1 MQKRKAYENCFSMPR
16 IFTCNSIWWIVFLA
30 VDLAQEISE
39 MGHNVTIYTTDLDFS
54 NGSNKFNKKLPR
66 IEKFEKFLINRT
78 HVWFSLKLFFVN
90 TSMSKEIENDKPDI
104 IHTIGL
110 RSFQSIIAWRV
121 SKKLNIPLVV
131 SDQGGLTTHPFLAE
145 SGFFLKTLYKIQ
157 DFFIK
162 KIINDASVI
171 SVANEYEQKIFS
183 SLNKKSRIE
192 IIRNGVN
199 LKKLVSKHNFKEKY
213 QINSNFILFVGR
225 FSKSKGIETLIN
237 AFSIVKNELKDS
249 DIRLVIMGV
258 DFGYQAEMEKL
269 IKKLNLSEEIKVI
282 KNPPR
287 DDVIS
292 AYGESEFLVL
302 PSQWE
307 LSPLVPLESFA
318 FKKPVI
324 STNSHG
330 IPYTVQ
336 NNKNGILV
344 EPENSLELSNAI
356 VKLLND
362 SKLREKLGLSGYN
375 FVNEE
380 CNCVSMAK
388 NSLKLYENILEEMQ
402 NELNNE

>member
-1 MQKRKAYENCFSMPR
+1 MKIALVCPASLPATQFGG
-16 IFTCNSIWWIVFLA
+16 IVFLA

-54 NGSNKFNKKLPR
+54 NGPNKFNKKLPR

-237 AFSIVKNELKDS
+237 AFSIVKNKLKDS
-249 DIRLVIMGV
+249 NIHLVIMGV

-362 SKLREKLGLSGYN
+362 SELREKLGQSGYN

-388 NSLKLYENILEEMQ
+388 NSLKLYEDILEEMQ

>member
-1 MQKRKAYENCFSMPR
+1 MKIALVCPASLPATQFGG
-16 IFTCNSIWWIVFLA
+16 IVFLA

-157 DFFIK
+157 DFFIR

-192 IIRNGVN
+192 IIRNGIN

-249 DIRLVIMGV
+249 NIHLVIMGV

-388 NSLKLYENILEEMQ
+388 NSLKLYEDILEEMQ
-402 NELNNE
+402 NKLNNE

>member
-1 MQKRKAYENCFSMPR
+1 MKIALVCPASLPATQFGG
-16 IFTCNSIWWIVFLA
+16 IVFLA

-54 NGSNKFNKKLPR
+54 NGPNKFNKKLPR

-237 AFSIVKNELKDS
+237 AFSIVKNELKIT
-249 DIRLVIMGV
+249 DIHLVIMGV

-330 IPYTVQ
+330 IPYTIQ

-344 EPENSLELSNAI
+344 EPENSFELSNAI

-362 SKLREKLGLSGYN
+362 TELREKLGQSGYN

-388 NSLKLYENILEEMQ
+388 NSLKLYEDILEEMQ
-402 NELNNE
+402 NKLNNE

>member
-1 MQKRKAYENCFSMPR
+1 MKIALVCPASLPATQFGG
-16 IFTCNSIWWIVFLA
+16 IVFLA
-30 VDLAQEISE
+30 VDLAREISE

-54 NGSNKFNKKLPR
+54 NGPNKFNKKLPR

-78 HVWFSLKLFFVN
+78 HAWFSLKLFFVN

-131 SDQGGLTTHPFLAE
+131 SDQGGLTTHPFLDE
-145 SGFFLKTLYKIQ
+145 SGVFLKTLYKIQ
-157 DFFIK
+157 DFFIR

-183 SLNKKSRIE
+183 NLNKKSRIK
-192 IIRNGVN
+192 IIRNGIN

-213 QINSNFILFVGR
+213 QINSKFILFVGR

-237 AFSIVKNELKDS
+237 AFSIIKNELKDS
-249 DIRLVIMGV
+249 DTRLVIMGV
-258 DFGYQAEMEKL
+258 DFGYQDEMEKL

-302 PSQWE
+302 PSRWE

-344 EPENSLELSNAI
+344 EPENSVELSTAI
-356 VKLLND
+356 MKLLND
-362 SKLREKLGLSGYN
+362 SKLREKLGVSGYN

-388 NSLKLYENILEEMQ
+388 NSLKLS
-402 NELNNE
+402 

>member
-1 MQKRKAYENCFSMPR
+1 MKIALVCPASLPATQFGG
-16 IFTCNSIWWIVFLA
+16 IVFLA

-157 DFFIK
+157 DFFIR

-249 DIRLVIMGV
+249 NIHLVIMGV

-344 EPENSLELSNAI
+344 EPENSFELSNAI

-362 SKLREKLGLSGYN
+362 TELREKLGLSGYN

-388 NSLKLYENILEEMQ
+388 NSLKLYEDILEEMQ
-402 NELNNE
+402 NKLNNE

>member
-1 MQKRKAYENCFSMPR
+1 MKIALVCPASLPATQFGG
-16 IFTCNSIWWIVFLA
+16 IVFLA

-54 NGSNKFNKKLPR
+54 NGPNKFNKKLPR

-157 DFFIK
+157 DFFIR

-213 QINSNFILFVGR
+213 QINSRFILFVGR

-237 AFSIVKNELKDS
+237 AFSIIKNELKVT
-249 DIRLVIMGV
+249 DIHLVIMGV
-258 DFGYQAEMEKL
+258 DFGYQTEMEKL

-344 EPENSLELSNAI
+344 EPENSLELSNAM

-362 SKLREKLGLSGYN
+362 TELREKLGLAGYN

-380 CNCVSMAK
+380 CNCISMAK
-388 NSLKLYENILEEMQ
+388 NSLKLYEDILEEMQ
-402 NELNNE
+402 TRLNDE

>member
-1 MQKRKAYENCFSMPR
+1 MKIALVCPASLPATQFGG
-16 IFTCNSIWWIVFLA
+16 IVFLA

-157 DFFIK
+157 DFFIR
-162 KIINDASVI
+162 KIINEASVI

-192 IIRNGVN
+192 IIRNGIN

-237 AFSIVKNELKDS
+237 AFSIVKNKLKDS
-249 DIRLVIMGV
+249 NIHLVIMGV

-287 DDVIS
+287 DDIIS

>member
-1 MQKRKAYENCFSMPR
+1 MKIALVCPASLPATQFGG
-16 IFTCNSIWWIVFLA
+16 IVFLA

-54 NGSNKFNKKLPR
+54 NGPNKFNKKLPR

-249 DIRLVIMGV
+249 DIHLVIMGV
-258 DFGYQAEMEKL
+258 DFGYQNEMEKL

-344 EPENSLELSNAI
+344 EPENSFELSNAI

-362 SKLREKLGLSGYN
+362 PELRNKLGLSGYN

-388 NSLKLYENILEEMQ
+388 NSLKLYEDILEEMQ

>member
-1 MQKRKAYENCFSMPR
+1 MNIALVCPASLPATQFGG
-16 IFTCNSIWWIVFLA
+16 IVFLA
-30 VDLAQEISE
+30 VDLAREISE

-54 NGSNKFNKKLPR
+54 NGPNNFNKKLPR
-66 IEKFEKFLINRT
+66 IEKFEKFSINRT
-78 HVWFSLKLFFVN
+78 HTWFSLKLFFIN

-110 RSFQSIIAWRV
+110 RSFQSIIAWRIA
-121 SKKLNIPLVV
+121 KKLNIPLVI
-131 SDQGGLTTHPFLAE
+131 SDQGGLTTHPFLDE

-157 DFFIK
+157 DFFIR
-162 KIINDASVI
+162 KIINYASAI
-171 SVANEYEQKIFS
+171 SVANEYEKKIFL
-183 SLNKKSRIE
+183 SLNKKSRIK

-213 QINSNFILFVGR
+213 QINSKFILFVGR

-237 AFSIVKNELKDS
+237 ALNMIKNELKDT
-249 DIRLVIMGV
+249 DTRLVIMGV
-258 DFGYQAEMEKL
+258 DFGYQNEMEKL
-269 IKKLNLSEEIKVI
+269 IKKLNLSEEIEVI

-302 PSQWE
+302 PSRWE

-344 EPENSLELSNAI
+344 EPENSLELSHAI
-356 VKLLND
+356 VKLLLD
-362 SKLREKLGLSGYN
+362 DDLRKRLGLSGYEY
-375 FVNEE
+375 VREE
-380 CNCVSMAK
+380 CNCISMAK
-388 NSLKLYENILEEMQ
+388 NSLKLYEQVLE
-402 NELNNE
+402 NNDNK

>member
-1 MQKRKAYENCFSMPR
+1 MKIALVCPASLPATQFGG
-16 IFTCNSIWWIVFLA
+16 IVFLA

-54 NGSNKFNKKLPR
+54 NGPNKFNKKLPR

-249 DIRLVIMGV
+249 DIHLVIMGV

-362 SKLREKLGLSGYN
+362 SELRKKLGLSGYN

-388 NSLKLYENILEEMQ
+388 NSLKLYEDILEEMQ

>member
-1 MQKRKAYENCFSMPR
+1 MKIALVCPASLPATQFGG
-16 IFTCNSIWWIVFLA
+16 IVFLA

-54 NGSNKFNKKLPR
+54 NGPNKFNKKLPR

-157 DFFIK
+157 DFFIR

-249 DIRLVIMGV
+249 DIHLVIMGV

-302 PSQWE
+302 PSRWE

-356 VKLLND
+356 MKLLND
-362 SKLREKLGLSGYN
+362 TGLREKLGLSGYN

-388 NSLKLYENILEEMQ
+388 NSLKLYESILEETQ
-402 NELNNE
+402 NELNDE

>member
-1 MQKRKAYENCFSMPR
+1 MKVALVCPASLPATQFGG
-16 IFTCNSIWWIVFLA
+16 IVFLA

-54 NGSNKFNKKLPR
+54 NGPNKFNKKLPR

-249 DIRLVIMGV
+249 NIHLVIMGV

-344 EPENSLELSNAI
+344 EPENSFELSNAI

-362 SKLREKLGLSGYN
+362 PELRNKLGLSGYN

-388 NSLKLYENILEEMQ
+388 NSLKLYEDILEEMQ
-402 NELNNE
+402 NKLNNE

>member
-1 MQKRKAYENCFSMPR
+1 MKIALVCPASLPATQFGG
-16 IFTCNSIWWIVFLA
+16 IVFLA
-30 VDLAQEISE
+30 VDLAREISE

-54 NGSNKFNKKLPR
+54 NGPNKFNKKLPR

-78 HVWFSLKLFFVN
+78 HAWFSLKLFFVN

-131 SDQGGLTTHPFLAE
+131 SDQGGLTTHPFLDE

-157 DFFIK
+157 DFFIR

-183 SLNKKSRIE
+183 NLNKKSRIK
-192 IIRNGVN
+192 IIRNGIN

-213 QINSNFILFVGR
+213 QINSKFILFVGR

-237 AFSIVKNELKDS
+237 AFSIIKNELKDS
-249 DIRLVIMGV
+249 DTRLVIMGV
-258 DFGYQAEMEKL
+258 DFGYQDEMEKL

-302 PSQWE
+302 PSRWE

-344 EPENSLELSNAI
+344 EPENSVELSTAI
-356 VKLLND
+356 MKLLND
-362 SKLREKLGLSGYN
+362 SKLREKLGVSGYN

-388 NSLKLYENILEEMQ
+388 NSLKLYEDILEEMQ
-402 NELNNE
+402 NDLNNE

>member
-1 MQKRKAYENCFSMPR
+1 MKIALVCPASLPATQFGG
-16 IFTCNSIWWIVFLA
+16 IVFLA

-39 MGHNVTIYTTDLDFS
+39 MGHNVTIYTTDLDFG

-237 AFSIVKNELKDS
+237 AFSIIKNELKDS
-249 DIRLVIMGV
+249 DIHLVIMGV

-344 EPENSLELSNAI
+344 EPENSFELSNAM

-362 SKLREKLGLSGYN
+362 PELRNKLGLSGYN

-388 NSLKLYENILEEMQ
+388 NSLKLYEDILEEMQ
-402 NELNNE
+402 NKLNNE